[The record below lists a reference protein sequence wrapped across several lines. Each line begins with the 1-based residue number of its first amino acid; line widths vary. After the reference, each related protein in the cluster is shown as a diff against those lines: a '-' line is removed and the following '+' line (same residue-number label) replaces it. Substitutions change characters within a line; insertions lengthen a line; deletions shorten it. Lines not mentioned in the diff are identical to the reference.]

1 MDGCPVED
9 LGLDF
14 TLPGYPNIE
23 LMKGGKD
30 VTVTLE
36 NLAQY
41 VKLVSHWLLIEGV
54 SSQMEAVRE
63 GFEAVF
69 PMSSLQMFYPEE
81 LDQVSQHLVKHF
93 CFFFS
98 NLLEVH

>member
-1 MDGCPVED
+1 MADRVGH
-9 LGLDF
+9 
-14 TLPGYPNIE
+14 YSNIE

-36 NLAQY
+36 NLSQY

-63 GFEAVF
+63 GFEAV
-69 PMSSLQMFYPEE
+69 LQMFYPEE
-81 LDQVSQHLVKHF
+81 LDQISFHTFLAARFWPLRLVDRIGH
-93 CFFFS
+93 
-98 NLLEVH
+98 